1 MRSLNVPR
9 VQIFRSSRHIRAQL
23 VNASGSQV
31 LAQASTLDADLRA
44 SSHQSNIAGAKAV
57 GKLLADRIKKLKD
70 LDQVGFDRSGYK
82 YHGKVLALAETLR
95 SEGIKI

>member
-44 SSHQSNIAGAKAV
+44 SHQSNIAGAKAV
-57 GKLLADRIKKLKD
+57 GKLLAERIKKLKD

-82 YHGKVLALAETLR
+82 YHGKVLALAEALR